1 MNPTNEEIEKAFE
14 EAWKARVKSDGLGPS
29 ALHKELHADGYK
41 AGAKAEREKVLG
53 ILEAAAKDGIRY
65 ATSTLPFN
73 QGQRVEARRI
83 LLVIDELKQET
94 K

>member
-1 MNPTNEEIEKAFE
+1 MNPTKEEIEKAFE

-41 AGAKAEREKVLG
+41 AGAKAEREQLIAGVEDVCDKVIESWENAYDPIGGLG
-53 ILEAAAKDGIRY
+53 AQD
-65 ATSTLPFN
+65 
-73 QGQRVEARRI
+73 
-83 LLVIDELKQET
+83 VIDLIQKLKQET